1 MRPAR
6 IIGDR
11 SGGERVKREKRRRTE
26 RRLSAA
32 IGPVRGKR
40 AGPLCRSPSD
50 SAVSRPESP
59 LPGGEKARLGRGGWT
74 ACKTRDGSAGH
85 AGGNVEG
92 RQELSRKLTDR
103 PACTWRGGNERGQ
116 GPWRCERF
124 SAARERCWSGRCGQ
138 RGKSTRYEWLGKA
151 EGDAA
156 ECRRR
161 VDFVRSR
168 RAPPRSSRILCRGF
182 HFVPRRPRRGRLRVH
197 PVQPRVQG
205 GWPHPWMGRGVR
217 FLFPPVAK
225 GTGFLGASGGTHGF
239 QPGFG
244 NSAEGPNPLK
254 ARPPAW
260 AGSTPCRRRRTAS
273 AADLGGGFA

>member
-32 IGPVRGKR
+32 IGRVRGKR

-85 AGGNVEG
+85 AGGKVER

-138 RGKSTRYEWLGKA
+138 RGKSTRYEWLGK
-151 EGDAA
+151 GRGM
-156 ECRRR
+156 RRN
-161 VDFVRSR
+161 
-168 RAPPRSSRILCRGF
+168 AG
-182 HFVPRRPRRGRLRVH
+182 
-197 PVQPRVQG
+197 G
-205 GWPHPWMGRGVR
+205 GWI
-217 FLFPPVAK
+217 L
-225 GTGFLGASGGTHGF
+225 
-239 QPGFG
+239 
-244 NSAEGPNPLK
+244 SA
-254 ARPPAW
+254 PAERRHVLPESF
-260 AGSTPCRRRRTAS
+260 AAVSTLS
-273 AADLGGGFA
+273 LGGREEAVCAFILFNRGCKGDGRTRGWGVV